1 VAEHSYYVAVYAMLL
16 GRGMG
21 HHEWIVN
28 EAIRMALIHDTEE
41 IVTGD
46 IPAPAKKYLDP
57 DDKKFL
63 NFKNRAHELLKIRA
77 SGMPNE
83 ISVHI
88 VKLADFMDALAY
100 LATEIQMGNQSV
112 LKILQEIRI
121 RAELLIKEMDQR
133 NMLGRWDL
141 PSMMSMLSNFIED
154 HRNGLSNTLVHP
166 AARGPFD
173 K

>member
-1 VAEHSYYVAVYAMLL
+1 
-16 GRGMG
+16 
-21 HHEWIVN
+21 
-28 EAIRMALIHDTEE
+28 
-41 IVTGD
+41 
-46 IPAPAKKYLDP
+46 
-57 DDKKFL
+57 
-63 NFKNRAHELLKIRA
+63 
-77 SGMPNE
+77 
-83 ISVHI
+83 
-88 VKLADFMDALAY
+88 
-100 LATEIQMGNQSV
+100 MGNQSV